1 MMRRQFLA
9 GVGIAAA
16 CLVLAPFAA
25 PAQDYPTRRITII
38 VPFSPGTSFDTIAR
52 VAGQKFSERWGQ
64 PIVVDNKPGAAGSL
78 GSEAVANAA
87 PDGYTLGTMG
97 APQTVHPAMIRNLR
111 YDPLTSFTPVGVM
124 ATNTVVL
131 VVNPEV
137 MPVNSLAELV
147 AAVKA
152 KPGFYNFSSPGT
164 GTLQQLGME
173 LFRQQLGLEIQH
185 VPYRGQA
192 QAVTDFVSGQ
202 VHFTYLPVSSAL
214 PHVKSGKLRIL
225 ATAGTKRSPIV
236 PDVPTLSE
244 LGHPTLDFDLWFG
257 FMAPAKLP
265 EPILRKWERE
275 LADISALPDVQDA
288 LRRQNLVPA
297 YMDSAA
303 TAALLKREIARWTAV
318 AQKAGLQPK

>member
-1 MMRRQFLA
+1 
-9 GVGIAAA
+9 
-16 CLVLAPFAA
+16 
-25 PAQDYPTRRITII
+25 
-38 VPFSPGTSFDTIAR
+38 
-52 VAGQKFSERWGQ
+52 
-64 PIVVDNKPGAAGSL
+64 
-78 GSEAVANAA
+78 
-87 PDGYTLGTMG
+87 
-97 APQTVHPAMIRNLR
+97 
-111 YDPLTSFTPVGVM
+111 M

-131 VVNPEV
+131 VVNPAV

-173 LFRQQLGLEIQH
+173 LFRQQLGLQIQH

-214 PHVKSGKLRIL
+214 PHVQTGKLRIL

-265 EPILRKWERE
+265 DPILRKWERE
-275 LADISALPDVQDA
+275 LAAISALPDVQDA
-288 LRRQNLVPA
+288 LRRQSLVPA

-303 TAALLKREIARWTAV
+303 TSALMKREIARWTAV
-318 AQKAGLQPK
+318 AEKAGLQPK